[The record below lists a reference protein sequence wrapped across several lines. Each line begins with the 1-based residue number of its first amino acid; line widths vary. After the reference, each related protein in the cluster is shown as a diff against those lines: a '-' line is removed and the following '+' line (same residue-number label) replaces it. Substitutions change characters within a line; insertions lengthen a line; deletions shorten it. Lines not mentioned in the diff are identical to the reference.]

1 MKKNNTKKN
10 NTARKLLPAAGMLAV
25 SASMLATSTYA
36 WFTMNKQVTVT
47 GMQLKTKVGSN
58 LLICDDN
65 VEANYS
71 TVNLNQGRAALLE
84 PVSSVDGT
92 TGSFWYTT
100 DAKADGDA
108 ASEVYS
114 PYSETLSLTNTN
126 AGKSMVC
133 KAFNDAYT
141 ISGTGTGS
149 GEGDAL
155 FTSKITAENMSGLVA
170 PAYGYV
176 DYVFYIKATSDAAD
190 QEIAMTECNLLRANA
205 AITNDTYDVDDDLA
219 WRVAVF
225 ADNITS
231 AGGKGT
237 TASFTPS
244 GGSAT
249 TVGAIDPAGSGK
261 AAKAIL
267 TLENSRNQS
276 NKDGSGDPQAITAAN
291 GGLTDVSYNTWDS
304 ANLISMGAAGSTA
317 YIKVTVRVW
326 LEGEDTTCKS
336 STYAL
341 LTSEYELAAKFELVA
356 SDGSGVANI
365 QSDTSKVGYV
375 TP

>member
-1 MKKNNTKKN
+1 
-10 NTARKLLPAAGMLAV
+10 
-25 SASMLATSTYA
+25 
-36 WFTMNKQVTVT
+36 MNKTVTVT
-47 GMQLKTKVGSN
+47 GMALKTKVGSN

-71 TVNLNQGRAALLE
+71 TANLAQSRKALLE
-84 PVSSVDGT
+84 PVSSATGL

-108 ASEVYS
+108 ATEVYS
-114 PYSETLSLTNTN
+114 PYAESLALTNTN
-126 AGKSMVC
+126 AGKVNVC

-141 ISGTGTGS
+141 ISGTDVGS

-155 FTSKITAENMSGLVA
+155 FTSKITSANMNDLVA

-176 DYVFYIKATSDAAD
+176 DYVFYIKATSDAAN
-190 QEIAMTECNLLRANA
+190 QEIAMTECNLLKSNA
-205 AITNDTYDVDDDLA
+205 AIPNTGASVDEDKA

-225 ADNITS
+225 ADDITTN
-231 AGGKGT
+231 GGKGN
-237 TASFTPS
+237 S
-244 GGSAT
+244 GDYA
-249 TVGAIDPAGSGK
+249 TVGALDPAGSGK
-261 AAKAIL
+261 TAKAIL

-276 NKDGSGDPQAITAAN
+276 NKLGTGNPQAITAAN
-291 GGLTDVSYNTWDS
+291 GGLTDVTYNTWDD
-304 ANLISMGAAGSTA
+304 ANLISMGGSGSTK
-317 YIKVTVRVW
+317 YVKVTVRVW

-356 SDGSGVANI
+356 SDGSGVTNI
-365 QSDTSKVGYV
+365 QSDTSKVKASV
-375 TP
+375 S